1 MPFQDLVF
9 ISSLSIEHVDIILW
23 KYSFHMGL
31 ILHQQ
36 NQGHELILML
46 WETENKTI
54 ILVVCSSFHVEIE
67 SISLSLESGL
77 RHVIFLAKEP

>member
-77 RHVIFLAKEP
+77 RHMIFLAKEP